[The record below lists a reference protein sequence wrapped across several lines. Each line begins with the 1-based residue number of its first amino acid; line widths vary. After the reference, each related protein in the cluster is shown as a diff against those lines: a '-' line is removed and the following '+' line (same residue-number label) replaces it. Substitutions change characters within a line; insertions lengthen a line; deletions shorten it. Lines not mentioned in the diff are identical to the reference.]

1 MSLINRTYRIKPN
14 PARFGGGWNLQLIE
28 AGRIIKTHKEPQN
41 DYPKG
46 FEFDG
51 QKYNDLS
58 LLACKLNAQLWV
70 EEGGMP
76 V

>member
-1 MSLINRTYRIKPN
+1 MQSRSFLIKRN

-28 AGRIIKTHKEPQN
+28 AGRIVKTHREPQN
-41 DYPKG
+41 EYPEG
-46 FEFDG
+46 FEFGG

-58 LLACKLNAQLWV
+58 FLACKLNAQLWV
-70 EEGGMP
+70 EAGGMP